1 MKHSCLIN
9 YNTCNNNNSNNMKD
23 NINEVTNQ
31 FKVEGDVLAMKFL
44 TVVFEE
50 DTETV
55 AAVLASMDQVKRDGI
70 IDLITEENI
79 SFEMIGAARDT
90 FQISKDKLNETNS

>member
-1 MKHSCLIN
+1 
-9 YNTCNNNNSNNMKD
+9 MKD

-31 FKVEGDVLAMKFL
+31 FKIEGDVLAMKFL

-90 FQISKDKLNETNS
+90 FKISKDKLNETNS